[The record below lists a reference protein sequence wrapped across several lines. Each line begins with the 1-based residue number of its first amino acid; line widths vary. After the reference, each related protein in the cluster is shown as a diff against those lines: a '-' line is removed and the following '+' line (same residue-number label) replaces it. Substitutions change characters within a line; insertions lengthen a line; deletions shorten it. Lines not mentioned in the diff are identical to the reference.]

1 MLCTLSD
8 LLSSYLKS
16 KVLQCKAL
24 LLSVAPWHQPKPS
37 FCNQTNTQKGRGTK
51 TAMNTR
57 SNWSTI
63 SSHHHHPFKP
73 PTGQQLLKVISSH
86 LENVERFELNVS
98 ARLLQHVHHKL
109 EVFWLANVASH
120 NDKVASV

>member
-57 SNWSTI
+57 SNCSTI
-63 SSHHHHPFKP
+63 SSSSVQATYRSTITQSNFFP
-73 PTGQQLLKVISSH
+73 P
-86 LENVERFELNVS
+86 
-98 ARLLQHVHHKL
+98 
-109 EVFWLANVASH
+109 
-120 NDKVASV
+120 